1 MHTTWTRR
9 DPVSPL
15 SQSGEARRCNNA
27 GYGLVGVLE
36 ELSDEQIARNFD
48 ANFFRAL
55 QVIRAALPILLAQR
69 CGHIVNISAAAVV
82 RKKLATAA
90 KDKKTMS
97 FIMPQKAVEK
107 GVPKPVGDSVTL
119 GKVDAARFAAMRFG
133 SDRTA
138 ENEKRVIEKLK
149 TWLSAPKIAGKGEP
163 IFAYY
168 DPPWTPVFLRMEMTP
183 GHR

>member
-1 MHTTWTRR
+1 MNGRQPGGPDKATDAIIGTVESDAPPPR
-9 DPVSPL
+9 
-15 SQSGEARRCNNA
+15 
-27 GYGLVGVLE
+27 LVLGKY
-36 ELSDEQIARNFD
+36 
-48 ANFFRAL
+48 ANDK
-55 QVIRAALPILLAQR
+55 
-69 CGHIVNISAAAVV
+69 V

-138 ENEKRVIEKLK
+138 ENEKR
-149 TWLSAPKIAGKGEP
+149 S
-163 IFAYY
+163 
-168 DPPWTPVFLRMEMTP
+168 LRNSKH
-183 GHR
+183 G

>member
-1 MHTTWTRR
+1 VILSHHY
-9 DPVSPL
+9 L
-15 SQSGEARRCNNA
+15 SQARPGE
-27 GYGLVGVLE
+27 
-36 ELSDEQIARNFD
+36 
-48 ANFFRAL
+48 
-55 QVIRAALPILLAQR
+55 
-69 CGHIVNISAAAVV
+69 
-82 RKKLATAA
+82 
-90 KDKKTMS
+90 
-97 FIMPQKAVEK
+97 

-149 TWLSAPKIAGKGEP
+149 TWLSAQKIAGKGEP